1 MAREKILVVDDESDI
16 LSLVQY
22 NLEKEG
28 FKVITASDGQEALRR
43 IASELPQAIILDL
56 MLPQIDGLEVCRQI
70 KRNEATSGIPVIMLT
85 ARGEEID
92 RVVGFELGAD
102 DYITKPFSPRELIL
116 RLKAILKRFSLREE
130 PAKRLI
136 LGDLVI
142 DWDRHQVRVAG
153 EEIGLT
159 HTEFKLLTTLAGR
172 KGRVQTRDRLLADV
186 WNYDPD
192 IDSRTVDTHIK
203 RLRSKLG
210 KWGEA
215 VETVRGV
222 GYRFREEEEEK

>member
-1 MAREKILVVDDESDI
+1 MSREKILVVDDESDI
-16 LSLVQY
+16 VSLVQY

-28 FKVITASDGQEALRR
+28 FKVITASDGQEALQR
-43 IASELPQAIILDL
+43 IPAELPQAIILDL

-70 KRNEATSGIPVIMLT
+70 KKNEATSDIPVIMLT

-116 RLKAILKRFSLREE
+116 RLKAVLKRSSRREE

-136 LGDLVI
+136 LGDVVI
-142 DWDRHQVRVAG
+142 DWDRHQVWVAG
-153 EEIGLT
+153 EEISLT

-172 KGRVQTRDRLLADV
+172 RGRVQTRDRLLADV

-210 KWGEA
+210 KWGVA
-215 VETVRGV
+215 IETVRGV
-222 GYRFREEEEEK
+222 GYRFHEGEG

>member
-159 HTEFKLLTTLAGR
+159 HTEFKLLITLAGR

>member
-1 MAREKILVVDDESDI
+1 
-16 LSLVQY
+16 
-22 NLEKEG
+22 
-28 FKVITASDGQEALRR
+28 
-43 IASELPQAIILDL
+43 
-56 MLPQIDGLEVCRQI
+56 
-70 KRNEATSGIPVIMLT
+70 
-85 ARGEEID
+85 
-92 RVVGFELGAD
+92 LGAD

>member
-1 MAREKILVVDDESDI
+1 LAREKILVVDDESDI

>member
-1 MAREKILVVDDESDI
+1 MSREKILVVDDESDI

-28 FKVITASDGQEALRR
+28 FKVITASDGQEALQR
-43 IASELPQAIILDL
+43 IAAEPPHAIILDL

-70 KRNEATSGIPVIMLT
+70 RKNEATSDIPVIMLT
-85 ARGEEID
+85 AKGEEID

-116 RLKAILKRFSLREE
+116 RLKAVLKRASHREE
-130 PAKRLI
+130 PAKRLV

-142 DWDRHQVRVAG
+142 DMDRHQVRVAG

-159 HTEFKLLTTLAGR
+159 HTEFKLLITLAGR

-215 VETVRGV
+215 VETVRGM
-222 GYRFREEEEEK
+222 GYRFHEEEG